1 MENVKVTVKIEEL
14 FGREGVSVY
23 INGDELVKHTDN
35 AITLVSGLSAMEAL
49 GTYDI
54 HFE

>member
-1 MENVKVTVKIEEL
+1 MKKAKVTVKIEER
-14 FGREGVSVY
+14 FGGNGVSVY
-23 INGDELVKHTDN
+23 INGELVKHTDS
-35 AITLVSGLSAMEAL
+35 AINLVAELSTMEAL